1 MTYFLGAVIF
11 LGGCDWLYTDNIG
24 HQVYGAA
31 VLLGAGGSTVLVTS
45 LSMTA
50 DLIAENTVRSKNNNC
65 CIGVTRPTIKLG
77 LNLDIFILFLMKKEK
92 MYENQGI

>member
-50 DLIAENTVRSKNNNC
+50 DLIAENTVRSKNNN
-65 CIGVTRPTIKLG
+65 VVLV
-77 LNLDIFILFLMKKEK
+77 
-92 MYENQGI
+92 